1 MKRKKKVTL
10 LPLLLIFVCLLS
22 ACGFSDKNETDI
34 TATKESLT
42 ENWNSDRDEESTS
55 EGVLESLGE
64 DIKDGAESMGEDIKN
79 GAESVGEDIKNGA
92 ESIGNEIKDG
102 MDGTNGETNFPS
114 EPNN

>member
-42 ENWNSDRDEESTS
+42 ENWNNDRDEESTS
-55 EGVLESLGE
+55 EGVLESL
-64 DIKDGAESMGEDIKN
+64 GEDIKN

-114 EPNN
+114 EPSN